1 MGKGIIVLDEIP
13 KRCADCPVEVYEQNS
28 YGDRYSFECPFEYKG
43 YTADVRETKR
53 LGSCPTRPIPERKM
67 CSKSICIVEDEYN
80 QRKGWNACID
90 EIEGSAEK

>member
-1 MGKGIIVLDEIP
+1 MAKGIIVLNEIP

-53 LGSCPTRPIPERKM
+53 LSSCPI
-67 CSKSICIVEDEYN
+67 KSMSEKVGI
-80 QRKGWNACID
+80 QLFK
-90 EIEGSAEK
+90 EGKI